1 MLSTI
6 NDVLATLSTVQFAL
20 FFPFLICVI
29 VYCVKFKEKLNLQ
42 KPLSLN
48 VILVA
53 LSAALLLC
61 LNIIIF
67 AESTGNFAEIITEK
81 GAESYWQ
88 LATYA
93 AIYYICTAL
102 VYLIC
107 GGIMLARIK
116 KGTTTV
122 GKPAQVA
129 LLVLLGF
136 CVLVMFALFV
146 IFDVYLFW
154 TPAMLVFLTLLA
166 LGMFCVR
173 LGFVREGKKD

>member
-1 MLSTI
+1 M
-6 NDVLATLSTVQFAL
+6 
-20 FFPFLICVI
+20 
-29 VYCVKFKEKLNLQ
+29 FKEKLNLQ
-42 KPLSLN
+42 KTLGLN

-53 LSAALLLC
+53 LSAALLFC

-67 AESTGNFAEIITEK
+67 TESTGNFAEIITEK

-93 AIYYICTAL
+93 AIYYVGTAL

-116 KGTTTV
+116 KGTTTA
-122 GKPAQVA
+122 GKPAQTVF
-129 LLVLLGF
+129 LVLMGI
-136 CVLVMFALFV
+136 CVVAMFALFA
-146 IFDVYLFW
+146 IYDVYLFW

-173 LGFVREGKKD
+173 LVFVKEGKKD